1 MRPNTEG
8 QLNSDPENVNE
19 LLWKY
24 IEELKRADDSASVNF
39 VVRTP
44 VDPAEFA
51 ALMPLADS
59 VQETLRAETD
69 AADGRDMARARLM
82 EAIRAE
88 RRPAPRPETSSS
100 GGWLRRLWPPT
111 NRLLVV
117 CALLLL
123 LAAAALGYVEWQ
135 AYQAACHPILP
146 H

>member
-8 QLNSDPENVNE
+8 QLNSEHENASE

-24 IEELKRADDSASVNF
+24 IEELKRADDSESVNF

-44 VDPAEFA
+44 ADPAEFA
-51 ALMPLADS
+51 TLMPLADA
-59 VQETLRAETD
+59 VQESLRAETEG
-69 AADGRDMARARLM
+69 ADGRDRARARLV

-88 RRPAPRPETSSS
+88 RHPAPRQEASSA
-100 GGWLRRLWPPT
+100 GGWLQRLWHPK

-117 CALLLL
+117 CGLLLL

-135 AYQAACHPILP
+135 AYLAACHPVMP